1 MPRANARR
9 LAGFLAPVLSPA
21 YFITSQ
27 LPASYSTAPAKTVLS
42 SIVAN
47 DATTKLLA
55 LQLGNTYL
63 LLGLLGV
70 FILNTT
76 TELKVVRAYLFALWL
91 GDIGHVGFT
100 LWAMGWKGSVNVG
113 LWSPVAWGN
122 IGLTLCLFGM
132 RSLYFLGAFDGG
144 LKKVKEKVKKTS
156 TKVDKKARNE

>member
-1 MPRANARR
+1 M
-9 LAGFLAPVLSPA
+9 LSPT

-27 LPASYSTAPAKTVLS
+27 LPTSYLSAPAKTVLS

-76 TELKVVRAYLFALWL
+76 SELKVVRAYLSALWIC
-91 GDIGHVGFT
+91 DIGHVGFT
-100 LWAMGWKGSVNVG
+100 LWAMGWKGTVNVG
-113 LWSPVAWGN
+113 SWNAVVWGN
-122 IGLTLCLFGM
+122 IGVTLFLFGM
-132 RSLYFLGAFDGG
+132 RSLYFLGAFDGS
-144 LKKVKEKVKKTS
+144 LKKVKEKVKKTT
-156 TKVDKKARNE
+156 TKADKKARSE